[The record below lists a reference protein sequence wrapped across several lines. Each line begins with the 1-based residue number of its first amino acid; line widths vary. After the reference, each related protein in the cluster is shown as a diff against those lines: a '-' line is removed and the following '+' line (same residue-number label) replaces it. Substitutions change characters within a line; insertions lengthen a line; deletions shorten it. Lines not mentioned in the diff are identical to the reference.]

1 MLYQKLNFLMR
12 LFCSGY
18 ATFFTPLP
26 LLTAFLIVPDNKKST
41 SGRYLDHAPFSRKAY
56 AIIRLRLFGGYLGP
70 RHRPSRF

>member
-41 SGRYLDHAPFSRKAY
+41 SGRYLDHAPFS
-56 AIIRLRLFGGYLGP
+56 
-70 RHRPSRF
+70 